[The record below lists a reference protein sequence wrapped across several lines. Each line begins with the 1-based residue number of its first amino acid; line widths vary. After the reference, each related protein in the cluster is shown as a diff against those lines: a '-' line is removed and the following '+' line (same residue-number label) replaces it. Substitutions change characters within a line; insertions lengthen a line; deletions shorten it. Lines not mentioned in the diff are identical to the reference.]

1 MQYAVV
7 IEQGPENYSAY
18 SPDVPGC
25 VAAATTLEEVTRLM
39 QEALAFHLEGLREE
53 GLPVPE
59 PTTRVVYIDAA

>member
-25 VAAATTLEEVTRLM
+25 VVAATTLEDVTRLM

-53 GLPVPE
+53 GLPIPE